1 MAFEQTSFTVDLIG
15 RFVCNTWDEA
25 INSGGPPFDVV
36 VIGAGMHGGYCGE
49 KIDRV
54 GQEEGK
60 NLRILVLDA
69 GELLLTQHEQ
79 NYPNINPNAGPLNVV
94 TSNLND
100 QGPQEA
106 VWRSLW
112 RSTQSFP
119 GIAFGIGL
127 RSLYWGGWPLQLT
140 PDDLNDWPA
149 DVKAHLLPNYPLTE
163 QDIGIPAALHEPLSA
178 ALIGRF
184 TAAAA
189 GTGTTVEPAPLAVQS
204 TAPSGV
210 LFSFDKYSSANLL
223 IDAVRR
229 DATRDP
235 TPANRQLLVVP
246 HVNVTRILNHGTK
259 ATGIELQANGQART
273 ISTAREL
280 KPNFK
285 IVIASSTIE
294 STRLS
299 LNSFPVNGMGANLM
313 AHLRSNTTV
322 TIPRSELG
330 LGPPTKLETGMV
342 LIRGTVPVTGRKTH
356 DFHLQV
362 IAASNLKSVPDS
374 QVFTQI
380 PDIDLLND
388 LIQTQS
394 PDTIVM
400 VLRAVG
406 ELSGDQTMTPPDG
419 PKDPSKSWVNLTKDP
434 NNLEFGS
441 TRRAW
446 VNLVTNADDEKVRL
460 AMNQAAI
467 DLAKNIANN
476 PANVIVKPTV
486 NDPLGSTHHEA
497 GTLWMG
503 SPGTSITDKDG
514 RFHHISNA
522 YVAGPALFPR
532 IGSANPSLT
541 AMALARNTA
550 QVIVNSF

>member
-1 MAFEQTSFTVDLIG
+1 MAFEQTSFTIDLIG
-15 RFVCNTWDEA
+15 RFVCNTWIEA
-25 INSGGPPFDVV
+25 INSGGQPFDVV
-36 VIGAGMHGGYCGE
+36 VIGAGMHGGYCAE
-49 KIDRV
+49 KIYRFAK
-54 GQEEGK
+54 EKGK

-69 GELLLTQHEQ
+69 GDLLLTQHEQ
-79 NYPNINPNAGPLNVV
+79 NYPNINPNTGPFNVV

-100 QGPQEA
+100 PGPQEA
-106 VWRSLW
+106 VWGYPW
-112 RSTQSFP
+112 RSDQSFP
-119 GIAFGIGL
+119 GIAFCIGG
-127 RSLYWGGWPLQLT
+127 RSLYWGGWAPRLT
-140 PDDLNDWPA
+140 TEDLNDWPA
-149 DVKAHLLPNYPLTE
+149 DVKAHLLPDYPLAE
-163 QDIGIPAALHEPLSA
+163 QDIGVPAALHEPLSA

-184 TAAAA
+184 TTAAA
-189 GTGTTVEPAPLAVQS
+189 GTGMTVEPAPLAVQS
-204 TAPSGV
+204 SAPSGV

-223 IDAVRR
+223 IDGVRE

-246 HVNVTRILNHGTK
+246 HVNVTRILNDGTK
-259 ATGIELQANGQART
+259 ATGIELQANGQDQT

-322 TIPRSELG
+322 TIPRTELG
-330 LGPPTKLETGMV
+330 LGPPTQLETGMV
-342 LIRGTVPVTGRKTH
+342 LIRGSVPVTGGNH
-356 DFHLQV
+356 HFHLQV
-362 IAASNLKSVPDS
+362 IAASNLANAPDS

-380 PDIDLLND
+380 PDADLLND
-388 LIQTQS
+388 LIQAQS
-394 PDTIVM
+394 PDRIIM

-406 ELSGDQTMTPPDG
+406 ELSGDRTMTPPDG
-419 PKDPSKSWVNLTKDP
+419 PKDLSKSWVDLTKDP
-434 NNLEFGS
+434 NNLEFGT

-446 VNLVTNADDEKVRL
+446 VNLVTNTDDDSVRL
-460 AMNQAAI
+460 AMNQAATS
-467 DLAKNIANN
+467 LARNIANN
-476 PANVIVKPTV
+476 PANVVINSVT
-486 NDPLGSTHHEA
+486 NDPIGSTHHEA

-503 SPGTSITDKDG
+503 SPGNSITDKDG
-514 RFHHISNA
+514 RFHHISNV

-550 QVIVNSF
+550 QVIVKSF

>member
-1 MAFEQTSFTVDLIG
+1 
-15 RFVCNTWDEA
+15 
-25 INSGGPPFDVV
+25 
-36 VIGAGMHGGYCGE
+36 
-49 KIDRV
+49 
-54 GQEEGK
+54 
-60 NLRILVLDA
+60 
-69 GELLLTQHEQ
+69 
-79 NYPNINPNAGPLNVV
+79 
-94 TSNLND
+94 
-100 QGPQEA
+100 
-106 VWRSLW
+106 
-112 RSTQSFP
+112 
-119 GIAFGIGL
+119 
-127 RSLYWGGWPLQLT
+127 
-140 PDDLNDWPA
+140 
-149 DVKAHLLPNYPLTE
+149 
-163 QDIGIPAALHEPLSA
+163 
-178 ALIGRF
+178 
-184 TAAAA
+184 
-189 GTGTTVEPAPLAVQS
+189 
-204 TAPSGV
+204 
-210 LFSFDKYSSANLL
+210 
-223 IDAVRR
+223 
-229 DATRDP
+229 
-235 TPANRQLLVVP
+235 VP
-246 HVNVTRILNHGTK
+246 HVNVTRILNDGTK
-259 ATGIELQANGQART
+259 ATGIELQANGQGQT

-330 LGPPTKLETGMV
+330 LGPRTQLETGMV
-342 LIRGTVPVTGRKTH
+342 LIRGSAPVTGGNH
-356 DFHLQV
+356 HFHLQV
-362 IAASNLKSVPDS
+362 IAASNLGSAPDS

-380 PDIDLLND
+380 PDVDLLND
-388 LIQTQS
+388 LIQAQS

-406 ELSGDQTMTPPDG
+406 ELSGDKTMTPPDG
-419 PKDPSKSWVNLTKDP
+419 PKNVSKSWVDLTNDP

-446 VNLVTNADDEKVRL
+446 VNLVTNADDEGVRL

-467 DLAKNIANN
+467 DLARNIANN

-503 SPGTSITDKDG
+503 SPGSSITDKDG

>member
-1 MAFEQTSFTVDLIG
+1 MAFEETSFTVDLIG
-15 RFVCNTWDEA
+15 RFVCNTWNEA
-25 INSGGPPFDVV
+25 INSGGSPFDVV
-36 VIGAGMHGGYCGE
+36 VIGAGMHGGYCAE
-49 KIDRV
+49 KIYRF
-54 GQEEGK
+54 GKEKGK

-69 GELLLTQHEQ
+69 GQLLLTQHEQ
-79 NYPNINPNAGPLNVV
+79 NYPNINPNTGPFNVV

-100 QGPQEA
+100 PGPQEA
-106 VWRSLW
+106 VWGYPW
-112 RSTQSFP
+112 RSNQSFP
-119 GIAFGIGL
+119 GIAFCIGG
-127 RSLYWGGWPLQLT
+127 RSLYWGGWSPRLT
-140 PDDLNDWPA
+140 TEDLNDWPS
-149 DVKAHLLPNYPLTE
+149 DVKAHLLPDYPLAE
-163 QDIGIPAALHEPLSA
+163 QDIGVPAALHEPLSA

-184 TAAAA
+184 TAAVA
-189 GTGTTVEPAPLAVQS
+189 GTSMTVEPAPLAVQS

-223 IDAVRR
+223 IDAVRE

-246 HVNVTRILNHGTK
+246 HVNVTRILNDGTK
-259 ATGIELQANGQART
+259 ATGIELQANGQGQT

-285 IVIASSTIE
+285 VVIASSTIE

-330 LGPPTKLETGMV
+330 LGPPTQLETGMV
-342 LIRGTVPVTGRKTH
+342 LIRGSVPVTGGNH
-356 DFHLQV
+356 HFHLQV
-362 IAASNLKSVPDS
+362 IAASNLASSPDS

-380 PDIDLLND
+380 PDVDLLND
-388 LIQTQS
+388 LIQAQS
-394 PDTIVM
+394 PDTIIM

-406 ELSGDQTMTPPDG
+406 ELSGDKTMTPPDG
-419 PKDPSKSWVNLTKDP
+419 PKDPSKSWVDLTKDP
-434 NNLEFGS
+434 NNLEFGT

-446 VNLVTNADDEKVRL
+446 VNLVTNADDDSVRL

-467 DLAKNIANN
+467 DLAKKIAIN
-476 PANVIVKPTV
+476 PANVVVKSQV

-503 SPGTSITDKDG
+503 SPGSSITDKDG
-514 RFHHISNA
+514 LFHHISNV

-550 QVIVNSF
+550 QVIVNSL